1 MSMTTMHTN
10 GELLILYHL
19 NGITC
24 MSCNNRY
31 DCVSSKIKFY
41 MLVFFLLDPTYAII
55 IIIIVEICHE
65 ALL

>member
-1 MSMTTMHTN
+1 MHTN
-10 GELLILYHL
+10 GDLLILYHL

-41 MLVFFLLDPTYAII
+41 MLAFFFLLDPTYAII
-55 IIIIVEICHE
+55 IIIIVKICHKV
-65 ALL
+65 LL